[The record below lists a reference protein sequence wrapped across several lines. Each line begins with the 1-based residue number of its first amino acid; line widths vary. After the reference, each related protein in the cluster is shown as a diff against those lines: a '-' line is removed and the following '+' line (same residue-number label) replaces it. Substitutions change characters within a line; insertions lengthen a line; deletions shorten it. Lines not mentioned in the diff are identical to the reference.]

1 MSYNDIALLLSPSMP
16 ISELQKYITEFL
28 EYLEIEKNRSQKT
41 IQNYDFYLKRF
52 VGWSGAK
59 KPSDITD
66 EAIRKFRLHL
76 NRLENPRGGEL
87 KRSTQNYHVIALR
100 SFLKYLAKRD
110 VNTLAAERVELGR
123 VPDRQVEF
131 LDGDDLERLLEAP
144 LGEVDPSKKNAKP
157 SLVEIRDKAIL
168 ELLFSTGLRVSEC
181 ATLKIR
187 DVNLQRDEFTVRGK
201 GQKLRVV
208 FLSEQARHW
217 LKEYLERRE
226 DISPFLFVSHD
237 RAKKAR
243 EETPLTPRSIQR
255 LINRYSRA
263 AGITKHVTP
272 HTMRHSFATDLLLN
286 GADIRSVQSMLGHA
300 SITTT
305 QIYTHI
311 TNKRLR
317 ETYEKYH
324 DKKRGE

>member
-1 MSYNDIALLLSPSMP
+1 MAV
-16 ISELQKYITEFL
+16 SELQKYITEFL

-52 VGWSGAK
+52 LGWSGAK

-66 EAIRKFRLHL
+66 DAIRKFRLHL

-87 KRSTQNYHVIALR
+87 KKSTQNYHVIALR
-100 SFLKYLAKRD
+100 SFLKYLSKRD
-110 VNTLAAERVELGR
+110 VRTLTAEKIELAKI
-123 VPDRQVEF
+123 PERQVEF
-131 LDGDDLERLLEAP
+131 LDRNDLERMLAAP
-144 LGEVDPSKKNAKP
+144 LDEAGAHPPSNGSDPNP
-157 SLVEIRDKAIL
+157 TILRLRDKAIL

-181 ATLKIR
+181 ASLTIR
-187 DVNLQRDEFTVRGK
+187 NVNLERDEFTVRGK
-201 GQKLRVV
+201 GQKLRIV
-208 FLSEQARHW
+208 FLSKQATYW
-217 LKEYLERRE
+217 LKEYLERRS

-255 LINRYSRA
+255 LVNRYARK

-286 GADIRSVQSMLGHA
+286 GADIRSVQSMLGHS

-311 TNKRLR
+311 TNQRLR
-317 ETYEKYH
+317 DIYSQYH
-324 DKKRGE
+324 DKKRESQSQK